1 MKKLRIVYAIV
12 SIFLGLFYSIG
23 GELGLLTSS
32 GSGVA
37 SFLVPF
43 LLGFV
48 ANWSMIALVIA
59 GLIVDKQMRWWYLGY
74 PALMG
79 INIGLNLIL
88 PLQLA
93 DQASYL
99 APFLVAIIGG
109 YMLYRTVKQRPDAA

>member
-1 MKKLRIVYAIV
+1 
-12 SIFLGLFYSIG
+12 
-23 GELGLLTSS
+23 
-32 GSGVA
+32 
-37 SFLVPF
+37 
-43 LLGFV
+43 
-48 ANWSMIALVIA
+48 
-59 GLIVDKQMRWWYLGY
+59 
-74 PALMG
+74 MG

>member
-1 MKKLRIVYAIV
+1 MALRVFGAI
-12 SIFLGLFYSIG
+12 
-23 GELGLLTSS
+23 
-32 GSGVA
+32 
-37 SFLVPF
+37 

-48 ANWSMIALVIA
+48 ANWGMIALVIA

>member
-1 MKKLRIVYAIV
+1 M
-12 SIFLGLFYSIG
+12 
-23 GELGLLTSS
+23 
-32 GSGVA
+32 
-37 SFLVPF
+37 
-43 LLGFV
+43 LGFV
-48 ANWSMIALVIA
+48 ANWGMIALVIA

-99 APFLVAIIGG
+99 APFSLRLLADICCIERLSNVLMPLKSSSVYMILSGLKCKWRLKYPADGYKNKIG
-109 YMLYRTVKQRPDAA
+109 